1 MSYIYDAIIESNQI
15 EDEQILSD
23 MKAEKN
29 PPTLKRRL
37 HMDEECKEDKIE
49 EECKPE
55 DKEETLS
62 EEFEDKEELDEEK
75 LTEEKMIDIE
85 QYLGPENYVESLD
98 TKSDGKLDESLS
110 DKTITETIDLPN
122 RPQKGRPGS
131 PEYDANDNRRKRVAR
146 YRKNANIDESFE
158 ITNENINDWAL
169 TRTCTQYNC
178 SKDRLKAELL
188 KQPYTGLERYDED

>member
-1 MSYIYDAIIESNQI
+1 MSFIHDAIIESNRL
-15 EDEQILSD
+15 EDEQVLVD
-23 MKAEKN
+23 KKAKKN

-37 HMDEECKEDKIE
+37 HMNEEINEEDKEEILSDEECVDEECKEE
-49 EECKPE
+49 
-55 DKEETLS
+55 
-62 EEFEDKEELDEEK
+62 KEELEEQVIEEK
-75 LTEEKMIDIE
+75 LVDVE
-85 QYLGPENYVESLD
+85 QYLEPENYVESFD
-98 TKSDGKLDESLS
+98 IKSKKET
-110 DKTITETIDLPN
+110 TITENIELPN

-131 PEYDANDNRRKRVAR
+131 PEYDSNDNRRKRVAR

-178 SKDRLKAELL
+178 PKERLRAELL

>member
-1 MSYIYDAIIESNQI
+1 MSYIYDAIMESNQI
-15 EDEQILSD
+15 EDEQILSN

-37 HMDEECKEDKIE
+37 QIDEECKEDK
-49 EECKPE
+49 EECNPE

-62 EEFEDKEELDEEK
+62 EEYEELDEEK
-75 LTEEKMIDIE
+75 LTEEKMVDIE
-85 QYLGPENYVESLD
+85 QYLGPENYVESFNR
-98 TKSDGKLDESLS
+98 KSDETLSESL
-110 DKTITETIDLPN
+110 IDLPN
-122 RPQKGRPGS
+122 RAQKGRPGS
-131 PEYDANDNRRKRVAR
+131 PEYDSNENRRKRVAR

-178 SKDRLKAELL
+178 PKDRLKAELL

>member
-37 HMDEECKEDKIE
+37 HMDEECKEEKLKEEKE
-49 EECKPE
+49 EEVNEEELPE
-55 DKEETLS
+55 K
-62 EEFEDKEELDEEK
+62 LDEEK
-75 LTEEKMIDIE
+75 LTEEKMVDIE
-85 QYLGPENYVESLD
+85 QYLGPENYVESFNRE
-98 TKSDGKLDESLS
+98 SDGKLDESLS

>member
-1 MSYIYDAIIESNQI
+1 MSYIHDAIIESNQL
-15 EDEQILSD
+15 EDEQILSN

-37 HMDEECKEDKIE
+37 QTNEECKEDKL
-49 EECKPE
+49 KKE

-62 EEFEDKEELDEEK
+62 EEYEELDEEK
-75 LTEEKMIDIE
+75 LTEEKMVDIE
-85 QYLGPENYVESLD
+85 QYLGPENYVESFNR
-98 TKSDGKLDESLS
+98 KSNKTLSESL
-110 DKTITETIDLPN
+110 IDLPN

-131 PEYDANDNRRKRVAR
+131 PEYDSNENRRKRVAR
-146 YRKNANIDESFE
+146 YRKNANIDESYN
-158 ITNENINDWAL
+158 ITEENINNWAL

-178 SKDRLKAELL
+178 PKERLKAELL

>member
-15 EDEQILSD
+15 ENEQILSD

-55 DKEETLS
+55 DK
-62 EEFEDKEELDEEK
+62 KELDEEK
-75 LTEEKMIDIE
+75 LTEEKMVDIE
-85 QYLGPENYVESLD
+85 QYLGPENYVESFNRE
-98 TKSDGKLDESLS
+98 SDEKLDESLS
-110 DKTITETIDLPN
+110 DKAITETIDLPN

-178 SKDRLKAELL
+178 PKERLKAELL